1 MAFGV
6 GGTYVLEPR
15 GSDRGNPR
23 TTMTLASLEAMTWS
37 IVTGAVTAVLWL
49 AASPPAAFDVAML
62 RAATV
67 PDTHDPPA
75 AVTTRTA
82 QAAPM
87 LPRVTAHDPG
97 AR

>member
-1 MAFGV
+1 MFWSHAAA
-6 GGTYVLEPR
+6 TAA
-15 GSDRGNPR
+15 NPR

-37 IVTGAVTAVLWL
+37 IVTGAVAAVLWL
-49 AASPPAAFDVAML
+49 AASPPAAFDATPL

-67 PDTHDPPA
+67 PDARDPPP
-75 AVTTRTA
+75 AVTARTA

-87 LPRVTAHDPG
+87 LPRVSAHDPV